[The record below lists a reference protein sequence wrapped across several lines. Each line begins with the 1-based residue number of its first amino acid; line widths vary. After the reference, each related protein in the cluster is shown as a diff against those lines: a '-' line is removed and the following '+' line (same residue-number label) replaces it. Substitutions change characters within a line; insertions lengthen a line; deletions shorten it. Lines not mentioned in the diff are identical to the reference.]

1 MDMKFKPDLSFGGGD
16 SAPDWQ
22 GESPPI
28 LALRAAIAQ
37 MAAARA
43 GRMSLRELRH
53 VAERETITR
62 ALREHQGQV
71 PAAAASLG
79 ISRAQLYRLIG
90 RFRLELHAPAI
101 SKAREALTAEA

>member
-1 MDMKFKPDLSFGGGD
+1 MELKRKHGLVLHSAD
-16 SAPDWQ
+16 SAPEAH
-22 GESPPI
+22 GESAAI

-43 GRMSLRELRH
+43 GRMSLREMRH

-71 PAAAASLG
+71 PAAALSLG

-90 RFRLELHAPAI
+90 RFRLDLHTEFNSSP
-101 SKAREALTAEA
+101 REALAAEA

>member
-1 MDMKFKPDLSFGGGD
+1 MDMKRKPELTVLGGD

-22 GESPPI
+22 GESAPI

-53 VAERETITR
+53 MAERETIIR

-90 RFRLELHAPAI
+90 RFRLDLQAPSSA
-101 SKAREALTAEA
+101 KAGEAFATEA